1 MGGYPA
7 VPVEIRSHLRPGDIG
22 DIVRM
27 HGEVYAREYGLDATF
42 EGSVA
47 ETLGMLVRRGWPN
60 DGEGIWVAEADGER
74 VGAVILSDEG
84 NGLSRLR
91 MFVLRPEY
99 RGAGVGRRLLEQL
112 LSTTRAA
119 GYERIE
125 LDTFSELR
133 AAAHLYRRAG
143 FRRVS
148 GRRRLMWGR
157 EIEFE
162 RYELELR
169 GALPSGG

>member
-1 MGGYPA
+1 MA
-7 VPVEIRSHLRPGDIG
+7 VDIRSDLRPGDIG

-27 HGEVYAREYGLDATF
+27 HGEVYAREYGLDASF
-42 EGSVA
+42 EASVA
-47 ETLGMLVRRGWPN
+47 ETLGMLIRRGWPAE
-60 DGEGIWVAEADGER
+60 GEGIWVAESDGER

-84 NGLSRLR
+84 DGLSRLR

-99 RGAGVGRRLLEQL
+99 RGAGVGRRLFDEL
-112 LSTTRAA
+112 LASARAA
-119 GYERIE
+119 GHERME

-133 AAAHLYRRAG
+133 AAAHLYRDAG

-148 GRRRLMWGR
+148 ARRQLLWGR

-162 RYELELR
+162 RYELEL
-169 GALPSGG
+169 